1 MGILGNGVQGTFPKP
16 CYWRYFLNANF
27 RRLCVSMHSD
37 YKLLQVAYSQCIF
50 KLKTLR
56 QKMPA
61 LALQEAFKA
70 AEKKQLKLSLPVTTR
85 WNTYNEMLR
94 RLIYSKDQINSAIWS
109 QIILN
114 MKSKKADDLQQIFCR
129 TNFWQ
134 LADDLFKMSDPIA
147 KTITQIEGYICR
159 C

>member
-1 MGILGNGVQGTFPKP
+1 
-16 CYWRYFLNANF
+16 
-27 RRLCVSMHSD
+27 
-37 YKLLQVAYSQCIF
+37 
-50 KLKTLR
+50 
-56 QKMPA
+56 MPA

-159 C
+159 CWIFWTKFFEGNFVTLSQSYDAVEECLLETKRQIMAKFHDDGIVFTQMISVLNK